1 MFRFPSKTSALRFLR
16 EAAIPVGT
24 IVDVG
29 VREGTPELRKAFPN
43 LRHVLFEPVSEL
55 HAAIRRNYAGMD
67 YLLVPAAASDR
78 DGEGRLR
85 KMTVDGKNISHST
98 LVEGTSD
105 EQLEPVAT
113 MRLDRFLNNRDD
125 PKPYL
130 LKLDVDGVES
140 AIMQGCEAI
149 WDDIGCVIIEANAV
163 TLADHLNFL
172 TAKGFQLFDIVD

>member
-1 MFRFPSKTSALRFLR
+1 MDESATGLAVAAPAYAAAPLSSDTKMFRFPSKTSALRFLR

-29 VREGTPELRKAFPN
+29 VSEETLELRKAFPN

-113 MRLDRFLNNRDD
+113 MRLDRFLNNRMT
-125 PKPYL
+125 PNP
-130 LKLDVDGVES
+130 
-140 AIMQGCEAI
+140 IC
-149 WDDIGCVIIEANAV
+149 
-163 TLADHLNFL
+163 
-172 TAKGFQLFDIVD
+172 